1 MHMAKTPQAHGIL
14 NVMRSN
20 DKGLVNKHCVSE
32 GRGASEGGQSN
43 LAEIEH
49 NYSTDLTLYRNLV
62 FFLLKKVY

>member
-32 GRGASEGGQSN
+32 GHGESGGGQGN
-43 LAEIEH
+43 LAEIEQLFYGL
-49 NYSTDLTLYRNLV
+49 NPLQEIII
-62 FFLLKKVY
+62 FLLKKVY